1 MNELYGIKLYIRKTV
16 YFLIKIY
23 FETFVSQIVLI
34 KNSCYKT
41 PKMTISGIYT

>member
-1 MNELYGIKLYIRKTV
+1 MNELYGIKLCISKTV

-34 KNSCYKT
+34 KNSW
-41 PKMTISGIYT
+41 PG